1 VVFTTS
7 CFIREFNLHLLEDD
21 KEFFAV
27 YNPALTIRQDV
38 FKQYPQLRKIFV
50 PISEKLD
57 TETLRR
63 LNYAVDVEG
72 ESPESVARNWLK
84 DEGFIE

>member
-7 CFIREFNLHLLEDD
+7 GFIREFDLHLLEDD

-27 YNPALTIRQDV
+27 YNPALTVRQDV

-50 PISEKLD
+50 PISKELD
-57 TETLRR
+57 TETLRK
-63 LNYAVDVEG
+63 LNYAVDVQG
-72 ESPESVARNWLK
+72 ESPERIARTWLREN
-84 DEGFIE
+84 DFIE